1 MLFVGTSIIHPSTEG
16 VFLLCNILD
25 LLIYSFFVFFDTYTF
40 SMLCFYKFIPMF
52 LLFFNNFSTNFY
64 AILRFKAKR
73 MGVLLCNLKLK
84 KFQNTLQ
91 EFMDSAQ
98 NLCI

>member
-1 MLFVGTSIIHPSTEG
+1 
-16 VFLLCNILD
+16 
-25 LLIYSFFVFFDTYTF
+25 
-40 SMLCFYKFIPMF
+40 MLCFYKFIPMF

-91 EFMDSAQ
+91 EFMDLHRIYVSD
-98 NLCI
+98 

>member
-1 MLFVGTSIIHPSTEG
+1 MILNNLSISNMLFVLYDIFDL
-16 VFLLCNILD
+16 VFI
-25 LLIYSFFVFFDTYTF
+25 FFVFFDTYTF

>member
-1 MLFVGTSIIHPSTEG
+1 MILNN
-16 VFLLCNILD
+16 LNI
-25 LLIYSFFVFFDTYTF
+25 SNMFFVLYDIFDLVFIFFCVFDTYTF
-40 SMLCFYKFIPMF
+40 SMLYFYKFIPMF